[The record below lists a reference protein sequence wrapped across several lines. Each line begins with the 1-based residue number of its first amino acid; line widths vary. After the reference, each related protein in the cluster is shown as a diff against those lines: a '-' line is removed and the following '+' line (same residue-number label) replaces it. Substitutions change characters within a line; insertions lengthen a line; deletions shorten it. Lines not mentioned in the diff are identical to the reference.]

1 MYINNEWF
9 VLRSTKIKRKKY
21 TKKNMLFI
29 YNANRMGT
37 AENDSTRAQACKQN
51 HETNVTKTVA
61 VDIML
66 LPPSN
71 KM

>member
-1 MYINNEWF
+1 
-9 VLRSTKIKRKKY
+9 
-21 TKKNMLFI
+21 MLFI

>member
-1 MYINNEWF
+1 
-9 VLRSTKIKRKKY
+9 
-21 TKKNMLFI
+21 
-29 YNANRMGT
+29 MGT

-71 KM
+71 KMWTQCNVKAIPLSS